1 MLGDPLAG
9 GALGVQTYAMVLEAN
24 YGIAVVPGLLIQPE
38 LECFMRPGGTSAVPN
53 AFLIG
58 LKVLADF

>member
-1 MLGDPLAG
+1 
-9 GALGVQTYAMVLEAN
+9 MVLEAN
-24 YGIAVVPGLLIQPE
+24 YGIAVAPGLLIQPE
-38 LECFMRPGGTSAVPN
+38 LEYFIRPGGTSTVPN